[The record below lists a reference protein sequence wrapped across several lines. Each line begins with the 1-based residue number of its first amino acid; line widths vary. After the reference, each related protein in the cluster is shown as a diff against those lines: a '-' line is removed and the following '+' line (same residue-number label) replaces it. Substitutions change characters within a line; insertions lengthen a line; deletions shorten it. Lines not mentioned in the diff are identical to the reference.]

1 MKDKVHYNTI
11 MRLDN
16 LDLHRSSLVK
26 VAAFL
31 DALSLK
37 YFLKTFFVSY
47 ENNFLEVKK
56 LKKNCLG
63 W

>member
-11 MRLDN
+11 MRLDY
-16 LDLHRSSLVK
+16 LDLHRTSLVK

-37 YFLKTFFVSY
+37 YFLKTFLCPMKTISW
-47 ENNFLEVKK
+47 K
-56 LKKNCLG
+56 LKN
-63 W
+63 